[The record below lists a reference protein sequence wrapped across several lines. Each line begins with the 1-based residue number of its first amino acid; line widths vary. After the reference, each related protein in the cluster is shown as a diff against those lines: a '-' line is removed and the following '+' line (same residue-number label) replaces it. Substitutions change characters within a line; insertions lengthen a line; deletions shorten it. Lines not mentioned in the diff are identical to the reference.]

1 MVLYKIDPTE
11 WSTYTASSVSLPKKN
26 PVGTIIGSLSL
37 FFFSHPNLSCQTVS
51 LSALCF
57 DWMISEHSGINY
69 TYLRKNIPNVSAV
82 SLKAQTVKEGG
93 HVEFMALKIRQRVPF
108 HPDM

>member
-1 MVLYKIDPTE
+1 MEYLHCLMCSSTPKI
-11 WSTYTASSVSLPKKN
+11 

-37 FFFSHPNLSCQTVS
+37 FFHLNLSCQTVS

-57 DWMISEHSGINY
+57 EWMISEHSGLNY

-93 HVEFMALKIRQRVPF
+93 QVEFMALKIRLLVPF